1 MFQTIAAVLFGVIL
15 DLLIGDPVFLYHPVR
30 IIGHAIAGAEQAL
43 RRIFP
48 PTKRGERA
56 AGALLAVV
64 IVAGSTFIPAAIWYL
79 LNQIHWLAGFAVQV
93 FWCYQLMAARSL
105 KEESMKVYRALE
117 NGTLSEA
124 RRAVAMIVGRDTEKL
139 DKEGVAKATVETIAE
154 NASDGVIAPLFYMM
168 IGGPVLGFLYK
179 SVNTMDSM
187 VGYKNDKYEY
197 FGTAAARLDDIL
209 NFIPSRLCALFMIVA
224 AAVCG
229 LDARAAV
236 AVFKRDRKNHASP
249 NSAQTESVMAGA
261 LHVQLAGDA
270 WYFGKLH
277 HKKTIGNADRPIT
290 PHDIVRAN
298 QMLYMTCGLAAIVF
312 AMLRAAAVMV
322 FLR

>member
-1 MFQTIAAVLFGVIL
+1 MFQTIAAVLFGVVL

-30 IIGHAIAGAEQAL
+30 LIGHAITSAEQAL

-48 PTKRGERA
+48 ATKGGERA
-56 AGALLAVV
+56 AGALLAIV
-64 IVAGSTFIPAAIWYL
+64 IAAGSTLIPAAILYL
-79 LNQIHWLAGFAVQV
+79 LNRVHWLAGFAVQV
-93 FWCYQLMAARSL
+93 FWCYQLLATRSL

-117 NGTLSEA
+117 HGTLNEA
-124 RRAVAMIVGRDTEKL
+124 RQAVAMIVGRDTEKL

-154 NASDGVIAPLFYMM
+154 NASDGVIAPLIFMM
-168 IGGPVLGFLYK
+168 IGGPVFGFLYK

-187 VGYKNDKYEY
+187 VGYKNEKYMY
-197 FGTAAARLDDIL
+197 FGTAAARLDDVL
-209 NFIPSRLCALFMIVA
+209 NFIPARLCALFMIVS

-229 LDARAAV
+229 LDARSAA

-270 WYFGKLH
+270 WYFGKLY
-277 HKKTIGNADRPIT
+277 HKKTIGNADRPVT
-290 PHDIVRAN
+290 PQDIVRAN
-298 QMLYMTCGLAAIVF
+298 RMMYLTCGLAAVVF
-312 AMLRAAAVMV
+312 ALVRAAAVTAFMH
-322 FLR
+322 